1 MSKIKLGGI
10 IQHTDLVR
18 ISLTCPSIQ
27 ANGYGRLLAALGE
40 ANINVQFL
48 VQILRPDQVELLVL
62 CIDKE
67 EQTRTLQII
76 SMIRDSQHIHID
88 SIHPDVTTIGVYG
101 PDFRLRPGLAGALL
115 AALHTA
121 GIPVQAI
128 STSLSTFSVIIPSQK
143 VEQAFSAIQQAFEL
157 P

>member
-67 EQTRTLQII
+67 AQTRTLQII
-76 SMIRDSQHIHID
+76 SMIRDSHHIHID

-128 STSLSTFSVIIPSQK
+128 STSLSTFSVIIPSPK